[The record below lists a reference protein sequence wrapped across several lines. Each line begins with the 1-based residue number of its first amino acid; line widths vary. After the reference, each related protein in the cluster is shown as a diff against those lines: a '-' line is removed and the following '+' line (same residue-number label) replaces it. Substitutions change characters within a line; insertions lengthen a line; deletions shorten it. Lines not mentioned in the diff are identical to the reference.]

1 MEINN
6 LKNENEIEINNNLEN
21 EINQKSFLETALGKT
36 INAGLDIGIRALLPD
51 FLEDQ
56 IINIKDNLFEY
67 GLKDGI
73 KKSIDDAID
82 TGKSIVGIFT
92 GNFENINQMQ
102 EAIQSGGI
110 LDSISSLFDTVLN
123 KLESNGKINNTVSNI
138 LYQGK
143 DIILNNVEKNI
154 QKTFN
159 NQLDNFNNVENHI
172 NTWQKSFDN
181 KDFDS
186 MEKEYNKLKEVSESL
201 APLEKIINKLKEIDT
216 IHNLIKNNGKNFDL
230 NEQELELIKK
240 LNN

>member
-6 LKNENEIEINNNLEN
+6 LKNEIEINNELNN
-21 EINQKSFLETALGKT
+21 EINQKSFLETTLGKT

-82 TGKSIVGIFT
+82 TGKSIIGIFT

-110 LDSISSLFDTVLN
+110 LDNFSSLFDTVLN
-123 KLESNGKINNTVSNI
+123 RLEKNGNINNTVSNI
-138 LYQGK
+138 LYKGK

-154 QKTFN
+154 QQTFN
-159 NQLDNFNNVENHI
+159 KQLDNFNNVENHI
-172 NTWQKSFDN
+172 SIWEESFNN
-181 KDFDS
+181 KDFDG
-186 MEKEYNKLKEVSESL
+186 MEKEYSKLKEISEDL
-201 APLEKIINKLKEIDT
+201 APIEKIISKLKEIDT
-216 IHNLIKNNGKNFDL
+216 LHNLIKNNGKNFEL
-230 NEQELELIKK
+230 SQQEVELVNK
-240 LNN
+240 LNNN

>member
-6 LKNENEIEINNNLEN
+6 LKNEIEINNELNN
-21 EINQKSFLETALGKT
+21 EINQKSFLETTLGKT

-82 TGKSIVGIFT
+82 TGKSIIGIFT

-110 LDSISSLFDTVLN
+110 LDNFSSLFDTVLN
-123 KLESNGKINNTVSNI
+123 RLEKNGKINNTVSNI
-138 LYQGK
+138 LYKGK

-154 QKTFN
+154 QQTFN
-159 NQLDNFNNVENHI
+159 KQLDNFNNVENHI
-172 NTWQKSFDN
+172 SIWEESFNN
-181 KDFDS
+181 KDFEG
-186 MEKEYNKLKEVSESL
+186 MEKEYSKLKEISEDL
-201 APLEKIINKLKEIDT
+201 APIEKIISKLKEIDT
-216 IHNLIKNNGKNFDL
+216 LHNLIKNNGKNFEL
-230 NEQELELIKK
+230 SQQEVELVNK
-240 LNN
+240 LNNN

>member
-6 LKNENEIEINNNLEN
+6 LKNEIEINNELNN
-21 EINQKSFLETALGKT
+21 EINQKSFLETTLGKT

-82 TGKSIVGIFT
+82 TGKSIIGIFT

-110 LDSISSLFDTVLN
+110 LDNFSSLFDTVLN
-123 KLESNGKINNTVSNI
+123 RLEKNGKINNTVSNI
-138 LYQGK
+138 LYKGK

-154 QKTFN
+154 QQTFN
-159 NQLDNFNNVENHI
+159 KQLDNFNNVENHI
-172 NTWQKSFDN
+172 SIWEESFNN
-181 KDFDS
+181 KDFDG
-186 MEKEYNKLKEVSESL
+186 MEKEYSKLKEISEDL
-201 APLEKIINKLKEIDT
+201 APIEKIISKLKEIDT
-216 IHNLIKNNGKNFDL
+216 LHNLIKNNGKNFEL
-230 NEQELELIKK
+230 SQQEVELVNK
-240 LNN
+240 LNNN

>member
-6 LKNENEIEINNNLEN
+6 LKNEIEINNELNN
-21 EINQKSFLETALGKT
+21 EINQKSFLETTLGKT

-82 TGKSIVGIFT
+82 TGKSIIGIFT

-110 LDSISSLFDTVLN
+110 LDNFSSLFDTVLN
-123 KLESNGKINNTVSNI
+123 RLEKNGKINNTVSNI
-138 LYQGK
+138 LYKGK

-154 QKTFN
+154 QQTFN
-159 NQLDNFNNVENHI
+159 KQLDNFNNVENHI
-172 NTWQKSFDN
+172 SIWEESFNN
-181 KDFDS
+181 KDFDG
-186 MEKEYNKLKEVSESL
+186 MEKEYSKLKEISEDL
-201 APLEKIINKLKEIDT
+201 APIEKIISKLKEIDT
-216 IHNLIKNNGKNFDL
+216 LHNLIKNNGKNFEL
-230 NEQELELIKK
+230 SQQEVELVNK
-240 LNN
+240 LNNK

>member
-6 LKNENEIEINNNLEN
+6 LKNEIEINNELNN
-21 EINQKSFLETALGKT
+21 EINQKSFLETTLGKT

-82 TGKSIVGIFT
+82 TGKSIIGIFT

-110 LDSISSLFDTVLN
+110 LDNFSSLFDTVLN
-123 KLESNGKINNTVSNI
+123 RLEKNGKINNTVSNI
-138 LYQGK
+138 LYKGK

-154 QKTFN
+154 QQTFN
-159 NQLDNFNNVENHI
+159 KQLDNFNNVENHI
-172 NTWQKSFDN
+172 SIWEESFNN
-181 KDFDS
+181 KDFDG
-186 MEKEYNKLKEVSESL
+186 MEKEYSKLKEISEDL
-201 APLEKIINKLKEIDT
+201 APIEKIISKLKEIDT
-216 IHNLIKNNGKNFDL
+216 LHNLIKNNGKNF
-230 NEQELELIKK
+230 E
-240 LNN
+240 